1 MLVFEKIVDLKK
13 HLANQRKSGTSIGLV
28 PTMGAL
34 HKGHQ
39 SLIKRSKAENTLT
52 VCSIF
57 VNPTQFNDK
66 VDLAKYPR
74 PIEADKALLEKAKCD
89 ILFAPNATEIYPEG
103 IELSRIEN
111 KNMREVSLQNSKK
124 SYLQV
129 DLGTLDKVMEGT
141 FRPRHFAGVMQ
152 VVSKLFDIVDPDKSY
167 FGQKDFQQQTI
178 IKEMVRQLNYK
189 VNIVACPIVRESD
202 GLAMSSRNTRLTP
215 SERAVAGIISKTLFT
230 VQKLADQLSIEEL
243 NILVKNEM
251 AEDALTA
258 LEYFKIVDAITLQ
271 DVTNLAKATTA
282 VACIAV
288 KVGQVRLIDNVIL
301 K

>member
-1 MLVFEKIVDLKK
+1 MLVFEKIIDLKN
-13 HLANQRKSGTSIGLV
+13 HLFNQRKSGASIGLV

-57 VNPTQFNDK
+57 VNPTQFNDN
-66 VDLAKYPR
+66 VDLSKYPR
-74 PIEADKALLEKAKCD
+74 TIDTDKTLLEKAKCD
-89 ILFAPNATEIYPEG
+89 ILFAPSADEIYPEG
-103 IELSRIEN
+103 IEVSRTEN
-111 KNMREVSLQNSKK
+111 KKIGEVANQLPQK

-129 DLGTLDKVMEGT
+129 DLGTLDKVMEGA
-141 FRPRHFAGVMQ
+141 FRPGHFAGVMQ
-152 VVSKLFDIVDPDKSY
+152 VVSKLFEIVDPDRAY

-189 VNIVACPIVRESD
+189 VKIVACPIVRESD

-215 SERAVAGIISKTLFT
+215 SERAIAGIISQTLFT
-230 VQKLADQLSIEEL
+230 VQKLADKLSVEELSI
-243 NILVKNEM
+243 LVETEM
-251 AEDALTA
+251 TEGTLTS
-258 LEYFKIVDAITLQ
+258 LEYFKIVDATTLQ
-271 DVTNLAKATTA
+271 DVTNLAKASTA

>member
-13 HLANQRKSGTSIGLV
+13 HLAKQRKNGATIGFV

-57 VNPTQFNDK
+57 VNPTQFNDN
-66 VDLAKYPR
+66 VDLAKYPQ
-74 PIEADKALLEKAKCD
+74 PIAADKALLEKAKCD
-89 ILFAPNATEIYPEG
+89 ILFAPSAAEIYPEG
-103 IELSRIEN
+103 IEVNRKEN
-111 KNMREVSLQNSKK
+111 RGIGEVALEVSKK
-124 SYLQV
+124 KYLHV
-129 DLGTLDKVMEGT
+129 DLGALDKVMEGAS
-141 FRPRHFAGVMQ
+141 RPGHFAGVVQ
-152 VVSKLFDIVDPDKSY
+152 VVSKLFDIVDPDKAY
-167 FGQKDFQQQTI
+167 FGQKDFQQQTL
-178 IKEMVRQLNYK
+178 IKEMVRQLRYK
-189 VNIVACPIVRESD
+189 VSIVACPIVRESD

-215 SERAVAGIISKTLFT
+215 SERAVAGIISHTLFT
-230 VQKLADQLSIEEL
+230 VQKLVDKLSVEEL
-243 NILVKNEM
+243 TILVESEM
-251 AEDALTA
+251 TEGTLTT
-258 LEYFKIVDAITLQ
+258 LEYFKIVDATTLQ